1 MMTWFFIVYYFFG
14 VIFYDMMPG
23 PLQYIDEV
31 FPWILLLYLLIERN
45 WRLPVAFIPLA
56 GVFLFYLV
64 YSIAIGSN
72 NLEAIL
78 FDMVVQVKPFLTFFA
93 IYWLKPE
100 FAPAQKRLIRETLVL
115 GAAIIFFV
123 GVFRVGE
130 EITTNSGEILTGARY
145 SFAALYTGVAYIFF
159 SDSKAYNVAISFLIA
174 SLGFLYPTSKF
185 LGGIILLFLLF
196 FLSFSQFRKFR
207 PYVIILMLIICVP
220 LFSSI
225 LNDLQFYFSSD
236 RMARAALF
244 LTGGKILI
252 DFFPFGSGF
261 ASFGTSASAN
271 SYSSLYDR
279 YEISNIYGLGDADV
293 ASGFSFISDAYLS
306 SLAQFGVVGI
316 ILLAGFAFRLFRLS
330 TKSDLDGRS
339 IFLIRFVLL
348 DIVIESISDS
358 TVIGNRG
365 VLIAM
370 LCAMFFQPKTNP
382 KEYSAII

>member
-1 MMTWFFIVYYFFG
+1 
-14 VIFYDMMPG
+14 MMPG

-31 FPWILLLYLLIERN
+31 FPWILLLYLLFERN

-100 FAPAQKRLIRETLVL
+100 FAPAQKRLIRETLVW

-145 SFAALYTGVAYIFF
+145 SFAALYTGVAYLFF

-174 SLGFLYPTSKF
+174 SLGFFYPTSKF
-185 LGGIILLFLLF
+185 FGGIILLFLLF

-207 PYVIILMLIICVP
+207 PYVIILTLIICVP

-271 SYSSLYDR
+271 SYSPLYDR
-279 YEISNIYGLGDADV
+279 YGISGIYGLGEYDF
-293 ASGFSFISDAYLS
+293 ASGENYISDAFLS

-316 ILLAGFAFRLFRLS
+316 ALLIYCAIWINKCYRENNHDGKNSFVGTYILL
-330 TKSDLDGRS
+330 DL
-339 IFLIRFVLL
+339 LIECV
-348 DIVIESISDS
+348 SDS
-358 TVIGNRG
+358 TLIGNRG
-365 VLIAM
+365 VM
-370 LCAMFFQPKTNP
+370 AMFLL
-382 KEYSAII
+382 AIVSSGNQNE